1 MAGCSRVSR
10 TFDATLRPFFAEGDA
25 MLQSQAFTATAAL
38 TFLTACNAAYA
49 PPIRSGEDG
58 APGRLHQGDLEA
70 TGTVT
75 YPGTGGPDVGY
86 AVSDIV
92 GVEAGAEISPAWAMG
107 YAGSRFTYQARAK
120 DDEGNLG
127 KGFALDGG
135 GGVGAGKGGSNGLKT
150 YAGGGYLLGGVAYY
164 FPYIAFY
171 ARTRVE
177 QSFAEGLPATLWWST
192 TAGMQLWAG
201 PFALFA
207 ETGGFGYSND
217 TLAQNENTR
226 LQGWLPVQ
234 GGIALHVDVAP
245 KSKSAPTKPTVI
257 GMR

>member
-1 MAGCSRVSR
+1 MPHVHASSALVGMALLSSV
-10 TFDATLRPFFAEGDA
+10 TI
-25 MLQSQAFTATAAL
+25 
-38 TFLTACNAAYA
+38 ACNAAYA
-49 PPIRSGEDG
+49 PPIRSGQDG

-70 TGTVT
+70 TGTVNA
-75 YPGTGGPDVGY
+75 YLTGGPDVSY
-86 AVSDIV
+86 AVSDLV
-92 GVEAGAEISPAWAMG
+92 GVEGGAEISPVWAMG
-107 YAGSRFTYQARAK
+107 FAGSRFTYQARAK

-135 GGVGAGKGGSNGLKT
+135 GGIGAGKGGSKGLTT

-177 QSFAEGLPATLWWST
+177 QSFAAGLPPTMWWST
-192 TAGMQLWAG
+192 TGGAQFWVG

-207 ETGGFGYSND
+207 ETGGAGYSND
-217 TLAQNENTR
+217 TVRQNRDTHVE
-226 LQGWLPVQ
+226 GWLPVQ

-245 KSKSAPTKPTVI
+245 KAKSPASTPTVI